1 MFYKMKKVASCSYVC
16 RCDWGLLRKQQL
28 FYCKKSQ
35 FPVFIYQGFFFK
47 FIYYFTFFTQKPF
60 SVKALTSLVRSVFV
74 AAALHRL

>member
-35 FPVFIYQGFFFK
+35 FPVFIYQGF
-47 FIYYFTFFTQKPF
+47 